1 MTPMAINAFLE
12 DSARDAGNG
21 RSARR
26 KLRLPIQGSKA
37 TGAELAALVHN
48 ISATG
53 LLIES
58 DAALT
63 VDETIEINLPHA
75 GGTLAKVIWTSGRLS
90 GCQFGMPIS
99 QATLSAAQ
107 LRSAVSPDAGAT
119 SDGRQAAGESLGARL
134 HRLRLDRGLTQS
146 VIANQL
152 GVSEPSISAW
162 EQDRARPKAG
172 RLDAL
177 AALLGVST
185 SELLGHDRPDS
196 LPDLVAR
203 ARRDIAA
210 AAGTSPDRVRI
221 TIEM

>member
-1 MTPMAINAFLE
+1 MAITAFLE
-12 DSARDAGNG
+12 DSARDAGKG

-37 TGAELAALVHN
+37 TGAELGALVHN

-58 DAALT
+58 DARLE
-63 VDETIEINLPHA
+63 VGETIEINLPHA
-75 GGTLAKVIWTSGRLS
+75 GGTWAKVIWTSGRLS
-90 GCQFGMPIS
+90 GCQFGMPVS

-107 LRSAVSPDAGAT
+107 LRSAVVADGGSAEAGPPAVT
-119 SDGRQAAGESLGARL
+119 ESLGARL
-134 HRLRLDRGLTQS
+134 LRLRTERGLTQAA
-146 VIANQL
+146 IATQL

-177 AALLGVST
+177 AALLDVST
-185 SELLGHDRPDS
+185 SEILGHDRPAT
-196 LPDLVAR
+196 LPELVAR

-210 AAGTSPDRVRI
+210 AAGTTPDRVRI